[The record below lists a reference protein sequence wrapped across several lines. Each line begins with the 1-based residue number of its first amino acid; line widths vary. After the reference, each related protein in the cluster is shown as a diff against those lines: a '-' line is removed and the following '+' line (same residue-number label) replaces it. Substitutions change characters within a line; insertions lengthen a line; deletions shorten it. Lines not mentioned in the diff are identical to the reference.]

1 MSSMDLKDKY
11 YRIINRRV
19 DCNSYIF
26 EISLLSGHDVYN
38 GHFPGNPVSPGVLSI
53 QIIRE
58 CCEDILE
65 KNLTIKTINLCR
77 FISVLRPIEGEVLY
91 VSFTLEEKSEGEYL
105 LVGQIT
111 NNELTYVT
119 IKESLQA

>member
-1 MSSMDLKDKY
+1 MDLKDKY

-58 CCEDILE
+58 CCEDVLE